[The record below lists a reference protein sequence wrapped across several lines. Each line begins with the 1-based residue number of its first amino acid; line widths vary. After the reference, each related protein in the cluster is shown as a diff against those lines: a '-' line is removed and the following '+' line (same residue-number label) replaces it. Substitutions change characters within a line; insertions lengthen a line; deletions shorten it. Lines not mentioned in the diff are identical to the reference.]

1 MCSVIILGLLIIESM
16 ILWFYYKWVNERKES
31 EIDTYKK
38 SISDLREIIKSKN
51 EKIKELQNEIER
63 RNNKGLRKNN

>member
-1 MCSVIILGLLIIESM
+1 MCSVIIVGLLIIESM
-16 ILWFYYKWVNERKES
+16 ILWFYYKRVNERKER

-38 SISDLREIIKSKN
+38 SISDSIDIIKNKN
-51 EKIKELQNEIER
+51 IKIKELQDEIER

>member
-1 MCSVIILGLLIIESM
+1 MCNLIIFGVLVVES
-16 ILWFYYKWVNERKES
+16 IIIWFYYKWVNQRKES

-38 SISDLREIIKSKN
+38 SISDSIDIIKNKN
-51 EKIKELQNEIER
+51 IKIKELQDEIER